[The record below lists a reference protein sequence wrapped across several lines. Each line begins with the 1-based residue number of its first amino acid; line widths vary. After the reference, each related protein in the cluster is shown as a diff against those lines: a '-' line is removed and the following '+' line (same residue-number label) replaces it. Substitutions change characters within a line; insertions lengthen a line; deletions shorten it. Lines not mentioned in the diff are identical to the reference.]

1 MLAQH
6 DDPAVWTPDDWREIG
21 RLQERNARWDA
32 LEREAR
38 DLAGLAEMAVPG
50 EDPELDAQLED
61 ETERLRQALTVLE
74 AKEKD
79 GRPALLT
86 VRAGAGGAEAQDWAR
101 MLTAMYA
108 AWAAREGRPVETFD
122 TSHGEGEGIRSVTML
137 IGGPRAHAT
146 LTGEQGV
153 HRLVRISPFDRAGR
167 RHTSMASVEVI
178 PDPGEADSIT
188 IPGVDMEIQMFRAS
202 GPGGQNV
209 NKVAT
214 AVRIIHRPTGITAVS
229 RTERSQLQNR
239 ENAMRL
245 LRARVARRHEE
256 AREAELAADRGE
268 QLRPTWGHR
277 TRSYFLHPRQQVTD
291 HRTGA
296 STGRAQDVLAGW
308 LQPFLGR

>member
-6 DDPAVWTPDDWREIG
+6 DDAAVRTPDDWRELG

-146 LTGEQGV
+146 LAGEQGV

-178 PDPGEADSIT
+178 PDPGEAESIT
-188 IPGVDMEIQMFRAS
+188 IPSVDVETQMFRAS

-245 LRARVARRHEE
+245 LRARVTRCHEE

-308 LQPFLGR
+308 LQPFLSR

>member
-146 LTGEQGV
+146 LAGEQGV

>member
-79 GRPALLT
+79 GRPALVT
-86 VRAGAGGAEAQDWAR
+86 VRAGTGGAEAQDWAR

-122 TSHGEGEGIRSVTML
+122 TSHGEGEGIRSITML

-146 LTGEQGV
+146 LAGEQGV

-188 IPGVDMEIQMFRAS
+188 IPSVDVETQMFRAS